1 MRRNWI
7 KLYVDQCLR
16 GTMISE
22 LSAVQRWIWVGLL
35 LMAGDSSEEG
45 LIFLRK
51 DENGAYV
58 GYSDST
64 IAELLGVEVEDFLNA
79 TAKMI
84 RYEKIS
90 VDKNKVIKILNW
102 KKYQS
107 EYQRQ
112 KPYRSEGQDFLR
124 KEGDK
129 ENSNLSCNQSNAIEE
144 DRELDIDRDL
154 EEDAKILTLL
164 SKVKNYPLNK
174 EKDLEFIKGLKAE
187 FPDVDILEKIKQI
200 TINWLKFPLLKKSR
214 PRVQI
219 RRWVTNEQKWQKEGQ
234 REKKVGV
241 SSHAPS
247 KEEDNYSKARAV
259 KMKELHEKYQTEIDK
274 AMKTKSRDWMD
285 EIDNKIKEEIAEFS
299 REYHNKEE
307 K

>member
-58 GYSDST
+58 GYSNPT
-64 IAELLGVEVEDFLNA
+64 IAELLGVEVDDFFNA

-90 VDKNKVIKILNW
+90 VDKNNVIKILNW

-124 KEGDK
+124 KIGW
-129 ENSNLSCNQSNAIEE
+129 
-144 DRELDIDRDL
+144 RH
-154 EEDAKILTLL
+154 
-164 SKVKNYPLNK
+164 YG
-174 EKDLEFIKGLKAE
+174 F
-187 FPDVDILEKIKQI
+187 
-200 TINWLKFPLLKKSR
+200 
-214 PRVQI
+214 
-219 RRWVTNEQKWQKEGQ
+219 RR
-234 REKKVGV
+234 
-241 SSHAPS
+241 
-247 KEEDNYSKARAV
+247 
-259 KMKELHEKYQTEIDK
+259 
-274 AMKTKSRDWMD
+274 
-285 EIDNKIKEEIAEFS
+285 
-299 REYHNKEE
+299 
-307 K
+307 

>member
-51 DENGAYV
+51 NENGAYV
-58 GYSDST
+58 GYSNST
-64 IAELLGVEVEDFLNA
+64 IAELLGVEVDDFLNA

-90 VDKNKVIKILNW
+90 VDKSKVIKILNW

-112 KPYRSEGQDFLR
+112 KPYRSEGQVFLR

-129 ENSNLSCNQSNAIEE
+129 KNSNSTCNQSNALEE
-144 DRELDIDRDL
+144 DRDLDIDRDL
-154 EEDAKILTLL
+154 EEDTKILNLL
-164 SKVKNYPLNK
+164 SKTKNYPLNK
-174 EKDLEFIKGLKAE
+174 EKDLEFIKGLKVE
-187 FPDVDILEKIKQI
+187 FPDIDILEKIKQI

-219 RRWVTNEQKWQKEGQ
+219 RKWVTNEQKWQKEGTK
-234 REKKVGV
+234 EKKVGESTHV
-241 SSHAPS
+241 PS
-247 KEEDNYSKARAV
+247 REEDSYAKARAI
-259 KMKELHEKYQTEIDK
+259 KMKELQEKYQPEIDK
-274 AMKTKSRDWMD
+274 AMKAHASDWLD
-285 EIDNKIKEEIAEFS
+285 EIDNKIKEGIAEFS

-307 K
+307 R